1 MPRLSL
7 DIRLI
12 PDQKEMERVGKSN
25 QGRGVNDEE
34 LDQLVDHLKHHEG
47 EDPDGGESSD
57 HQRHLD
63 PGAEDGNDGKGLLD
77 LVSLWPDDEN
87 EVNPGAEKR
96 DHLENVFLG
105 PEIPQTCI
113 LQLQE
118 LPSSKKYKAEH
129 RERIDKPPNWD
140 LPTITVSFMEKLLD
154 RPVSILTLAACRVSG
169 ILTSFVSFV
178 LHRRSPVHKSSEGHQ
193 VEEEGENVDL
203 EEVVGR
209 QALQVDERLCQGVG
223 QQALSAKLQ
232 ECRQDFTFRR

>member
-1 MPRLSL
+1 M
-7 DIRLI
+7 
-12 PDQKEMERVGKSN
+12 GKSN

-77 LVSLWPDDEN
+77 LVSKWSDDEN

-118 LPSSKKYKAEH
+118 LPSSKKYKADH
-129 RERIDKPPNWD
+129 RERIDKPPNRH
-140 LPTITVSFMEKLLD
+140 LPLPIITGFFIEKVLD
-154 RPVSILTLAACRVSG
+154 CPVSIQTLAAIRVSG

-232 ECRQDFTFRR
+232 ECRQDFTFRS